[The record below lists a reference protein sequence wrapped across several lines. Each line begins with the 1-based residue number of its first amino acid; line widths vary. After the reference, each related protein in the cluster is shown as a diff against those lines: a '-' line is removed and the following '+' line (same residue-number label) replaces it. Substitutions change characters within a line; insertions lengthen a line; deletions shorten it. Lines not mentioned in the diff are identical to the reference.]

1 MFARMADGNP
11 VPVRVISGQATL
23 LARTMHQISV
33 DSVHDELVV
42 PNPFAEAIL
51 FFRGGADGEEAP
63 IRIIQGPKTK
73 LRWTDNV
80 SVDPVHNEI
89 FTAQRLTNAIFV
101 FRRDASG
108 DVEPIRIIQGPKTQL
123 STPKRVVVDPINN
136 LLVVGNTQDPK
147 GLLIFGRT
155 DEGDMAPR
163 AIISGARMTGNL
175 GVKWF
180 TIYPEG
186 KRIFGVVKGQDS
198 FVGVWKYSDNG
209 DVAPWVMLKGSRL
222 ISPAGI
228 AFDPDTQEVFI
239 EGGGRPGAV
248 LVYHLPEFFR

>member
-155 DEGDMAPR
+155 DEGDVAPR

-180 TIYPEG
+180 TIYQRERGFLEWSKDKTPSWA
-186 KRIFGVVKGQDS
+186 FGNIATTGT
-198 FVGVWKYSDNG
+198 WRH
-209 DVAPWVMLKGSRL
+209 GSC
-222 ISPAGI
+222 
-228 AFDPDTQEVFI
+228 
-239 EGGGRPGAV
+239 
-248 LVYHLPEFFR
+248 